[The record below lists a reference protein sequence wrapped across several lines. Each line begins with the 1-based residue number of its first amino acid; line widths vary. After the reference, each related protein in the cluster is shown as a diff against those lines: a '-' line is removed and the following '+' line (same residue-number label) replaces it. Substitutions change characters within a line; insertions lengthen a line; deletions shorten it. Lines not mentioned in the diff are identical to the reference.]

1 MGTPGSA
8 SGLGKRARSNPG
20 TAPQADST
28 EVQSYLARPGE
39 RPAIVRP
46 CRSGIVP
53 PGSGA
58 GHRVPEGG
66 HDVSGSGDL

>member
-28 EVQSYLARPGE
+28 GQDW
-39 RPAIVRP
+39 IVRRVVHLP
-46 CRSGIVP
+46 DAILP
-53 PGSGA
+53 PRRLA
-58 GHRVPEGG
+58 KAIPHKVADQTR
-66 HDVSGSGDL
+66 D